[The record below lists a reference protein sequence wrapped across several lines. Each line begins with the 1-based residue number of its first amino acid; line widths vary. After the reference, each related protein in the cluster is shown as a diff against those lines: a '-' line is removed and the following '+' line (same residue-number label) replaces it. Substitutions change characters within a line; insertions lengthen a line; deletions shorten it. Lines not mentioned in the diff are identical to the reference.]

1 MMPVSYGWT
10 RQVNDRMNARAL
22 LYKEERMR
30 STLWCS
36 AILMVLAA
44 QPVIAQSYPL
54 RPIRLVIP
62 YPPGGPTD
70 FVGRTVG
77 QKLSQFVGQQIV
89 VDNRPGAGT
98 IIGSELVARA
108 APDGYTLLF
117 GTGGGTFLAPLMLP
131 KVPYD
136 PLRDF
141 APVAMLVMSPQ
152 VLVVH
157 PSVAASSVS
166 ELVALA
172 KSKPGA
178 LNFASVGTGTSPHLG
193 GELFQSLTGT
203 KIVHVPYKGTAPAMT
218 DLIAGQVHMMFSSMP
233 TVLAHVKSG
242 RLRLI
247 GTGGTKRSAV
257 IAETPT
263 VAETVPGFELV
274 TWYGIFAPAR
284 TPDGIVRRLNSEIGK
299 VLTDAES
306 RDRMAAQ
313 GLEPTPLS
321 PEALKR
327 YVAQDVS
334 RWSRLIKAAGIK
346 QPGG

>member
-1 MMPVSYGWT
+1 MRSIQWWG
-10 RQVNDRMNARAL
+10 AL
-22 LYKEERMR
+22 LI
-30 STLWCS
+30 SLVAQT
-36 AILMVLAA
+36 LAA
-44 QPVIAQSYPL
+44 QPYPA

-77 QKLSQFVGQQIV
+77 QKLSQALGQQIV

-108 APDGYTLLF
+108 ALDGYTLLF

-136 PLRDF
+136 PHRDF
-141 APVAMLVMSPQ
+141 APVSMLVQSPQ

-157 PSVAASSVS
+157 PSVAANSVS

-172 KSKPGA
+172 KAKPGA

-193 GELFQSLTGT
+193 GELFQSLAGI
-203 KIVHVPYKGTAPAMT
+203 KLVHVPYKGTAPALT
-218 DLIAGQVHMMFSSMP
+218 DLISGQVHILFTSMP
-233 TVLAHVKSG
+233 TVLAHVQGG
-242 RLRLI
+242 RLRLL

-257 IAETPT
+257 IPETPPIAETL
-263 VAETVPGFELV
+263 PGFELV

-284 TPDGIVRRLNSEIGK
+284 TPDAIIRRLNAEIVK
-299 VLTDAES
+299 ALADRES
-306 RDRMAAQ
+306 HDRLAAQ
-313 GLEPTPLS
+313 GLEPTPTT
-321 PEALKR
+321 PEELKR
-327 YVAQDVS
+327 YTQQDS
-334 RWSRLIKAAGIK
+334 GRWARLIKAAGI
-346 QPGG
+346 GGDK

>member
-1 MMPVSYGWT
+1 
-10 RQVNDRMNARAL
+10 L
-22 LYKEERMR
+22 L
-30 STLWCS
+30 L
-36 AILMVLAA
+36 LLAA
-44 QPVIAQSYPL
+44 QSANAQPYPTK
-54 RPIRLVIP
+54 PIRLVIP

-70 FVGRTVG
+70 FVGRTVA
-77 QKLSQFVGQQIV
+77 QKLSQLLAQQVV

-136 PLRDF
+136 PQRDF
-141 APVAMLVMSPQ
+141 AAVAMLVMSPQ

-172 KSKPGA
+172 KAKPGA

-193 GELFQSLTGT
+193 GELLQSLTGT

-218 DLIAGQVHMMFSSMP
+218 DLISGQVHMMFSSMP

-242 RLRLI
+242 RLRLLA
-247 GTGGTKRSAV
+247 TGGSKRSAV
-257 IAETPT
+257 IADTPT

-284 TPDGIVRRLNSEIGK
+284 TQNAVIRRLNAEIGK
-299 VLTDAES
+299 VLADPES
-306 RDRMAAQ
+306 RDRLVSQ
-313 GLEPTPLS
+313 GLEPTVMS
-321 PEALKR
+321 PDELKR
-327 YVAQDVS
+327 YTEQDVS
-334 RWSRLIKAAGIK
+334 RWARLIKSAGIK
-346 QPGG
+346 QVGT

>member
-1 MMPVSYGWT
+1 MRTLS
-10 RQVNDRMNARAL
+10 AL
-22 LYKEERMR
+22 GISFFLV
-30 STLWCS
+30 
-36 AILMVLAA
+36 LMVA
-44 QPVIAQSYPL
+44 QPAVAQQYPA

-70 FVGRTVG
+70 FVGRIVG
-77 QKLSQFVGQQIV
+77 QKLSQFIGQQVV

-117 GTGGGTFLAPLMLP
+117 GTGGGTFLTPLMLP

-136 PLRDF
+136 PHRDF
-141 APVAMLVMSPQ
+141 APVSMLVMSPQ
-152 VLVVH
+152 VLVAH

-172 KSKPGA
+172 KAKPGA

-218 DLIAGQVHMMFSSMP
+218 DLLAGQVQMMFTSMP
-233 TVLAHVKSG
+233 TVLAHVKAG
-242 RLRLI
+242 KLKLL

-257 IAETPT
+257 IPDTPSIS
-263 VAETVPGFELV
+263 ETVPGFELV
-274 TWYGIFAPAR
+274 TWYGIFAPVR
-284 TPDGIVRRLNSEIGK
+284 TPEAIVKRLNAEITK
-299 VLTDAES
+299 VLSDPES
-306 RDRMAAQ
+306 HDKLAAQ
-313 GLEPTPLS
+313 GLEPTIMT
-321 PEALKR
+321 PEALKQ
-327 YVAQDVS
+327 YTVNDVT
-334 RWSRLIKAAGIK
+334 RWSRLIKSAGIK
-346 QPGG
+346 TGK